1 MTNAKSCLEPAQ
13 VVCPRPLPTDCG
25 KHCDFNLN
33 IGIFFD
39 GTDNNM
45 KRDTPSLSQSN
56 IARLFRAYQNNPME
70 GFFSHYIPGVATPF
84 EELGT
89 DGEDI
94 REAAAGKGGEPRII
108 WGLLQVLNS
117 VHRFVNDNKPMFKD
131 KQMKALCSD
140 HWVKPDNPRE
150 WPIPIPSEEDKILK
164 ELGLKSGLVDY
175 EKTRED
181 FLKQCARKL
190 SVHLDKSTTVPHLAG
205 IYLDVFGFSRG
216 AAQARVFT
224 TWLHQYFLID
234 CQLFGIPAY
243 VRMLGLMDTVASVG
257 ATNANDGEGHWDW
270 AKPENLRIHPWVMN
284 CVHYVALHE
293 FRTVFPADS
302 LCQGDV
308 LPDNC
313 YEHYYPGAHADV
325 GGGYAP
331 GAQGKAVRIVEGVPV
346 ADDSMKL
353 SQLALNDM
361 YRAARKTC
369 ECHSGQPWI
378 EVVPPSNEVRKYFI
392 APPSRHPRN
401 PEIEKQ
407 FALDPSVR
415 SSVEKYFANCDI
427 STDLDIDKQLQSH
440 GLMYL
445 AFRHMVNLAEGFERL
460 YSVKFAQAVGKIQ
473 VRDNAGNL
481 KEQDSLDYYRRG
493 QKVFAD
499 QIDMMKRL
507 WRRDTEDRFGRD
519 RYSENVVEIYRS
531 IQKIKVSPTV
541 GGFYDD
547 MVHDSYAGFI
557 EKLGGEGL
565 RKHVEGQGYLR
576 YRAVYRG
583 DDIRLNSMY
592 ARRA

>member
-1 MTNAKSCLEPAQ
+1 
-13 VVCPRPLPTDCG
+13 
-25 KHCDFNLN
+25 
-33 IGIFFD
+33 
-39 GTDNNM
+39 
-45 KRDTPSLSQSN
+45 
-56 IARLFRAYQNNPME
+56 
-70 GFFSHYIPGVATPF
+70 
-84 EELGT
+84 
-89 DGEDI
+89 
-94 REAAAGKGGEPRII
+94 
-108 WGLLQVLNS
+108 
-117 VHRFVNDNKPMFKD
+117 
-131 KQMKALCSD
+131 
-140 HWVKPDNPRE
+140 
-150 WPIPIPSEEDKILK
+150 
-164 ELGLKSGLVDY
+164 
-175 EKTRED
+175 
-181 FLKQCARKL
+181 
-190 SVHLDKSTTVPHLAG
+190 
-205 IYLDVFGFSRG
+205 
-216 AAQARVFT
+216 
-224 TWLHQYFLID
+224 
-234 CQLFGIPAY
+234 LFGIPAY

-293 FRTVFPADS
+293 FRTVFPVES

-308 LPDNC
+308 LPENC

-331 GAQGKAVRIVEGVPV
+331 GAQGKAVRIVDGVPV

-361 YRAARKTC
+361 YQAARRTC
-369 ECHSGQPWI
+369 EYHSGQPWI
-378 EVVPPSNEVRKYFI
+378 EVVPPPNEARKYFI
-392 APPSRHPRN
+392 APPSRHPRY
-401 PEIEKQ
+401 PKVEGQ
-407 FALDPSVR
+407 FALDPDVR
-415 SSVEKYFANCDI
+415 SSVEEYFSHCGI
-427 STDLDIDKQLQSH
+427 SKELPIDKQLQAH

-460 YSVKFAQAVGKIQ
+460 YSVRFAQAVGKIQ

-481 KEQDSLDYYRRG
+481 KEQDTLDYYRRG
-493 QKVFAD
+493 QEVFAN

-507 WRRDTEDRFGRD
+507 WRRDSGDRFGRD

-541 GGFYDD
+541 GSFYDD

-557 EKLGGEGL
+557 ERLGGEGW

>member
-1 MTNAKSCLEPAQ
+1 
-13 VVCPRPLPTDCG
+13 
-25 KHCDFNLN
+25 
-33 IGIFFD
+33 
-39 GTDNNM
+39 
-45 KRDTPSLSQSN
+45 
-56 IARLFRAYQNNPME
+56 ME

-117 VHRFVNDNKPMFKD
+117 VHSFVSRGETMFD
-131 KQMKALCSD
+131 IDQMRVLCSD

-150 WPIPIPSEEDKILK
+150 WPAPIPSEEDKILK

-175 EKTRED
+175 EKTRVD

-190 SVHLDKSTTVPHLAG
+190 SALLKAPKTLPRLAG

-224 TWLHQYFLID
+224 NWLHQYFFIGGE
-234 CQLFGIPAY
+234 LFGIPAY

-270 AKPENLRIHPWVMN
+270 AKPENLRIHPRVMN

-293 FRTVFPADS
+293 FRTVFPVES

-308 LPDNC
+308 LPEKC

-331 GAQGKAVRIVEGVPV
+331 GAQGKAVRIVDGVPV

-369 ECHSGQPWI
+369 EYHSYGQPWI
-378 EVVPPSNEVRKYFI
+378 DVTPPSNEALTFPI
-392 APPSRHPRN
+392 TPPSRHTEN

-415 SSVEKYFANCDI
+415 SSVEEYFANCDI
-427 STDLDIDKQLQSH
+427 SEALEIDKQLQAH

-445 AFRHMVNLAEGFERL
+445 AFRHMVTMADGFERL

-493 QKVFAD
+493 QVVFAD

-507 WRRDTEDRFGRD
+507 WRRDSGDRFGRD

-531 IQKIKVSPTV
+531 IQKTKVSPTV

-547 MVHDSYAGFI
+547 MVHDSYAGFL
-557 EKLGGEGL
+557 EKLGSEGW

-576 YRAVYRG
+576 YRALYRG
-583 DDIRLNSMY
+583 DDKRLNSMY